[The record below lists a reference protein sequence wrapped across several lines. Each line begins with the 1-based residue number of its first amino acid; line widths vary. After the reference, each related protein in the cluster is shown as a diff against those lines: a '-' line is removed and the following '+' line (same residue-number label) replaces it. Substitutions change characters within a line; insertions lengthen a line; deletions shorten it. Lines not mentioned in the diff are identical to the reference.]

1 MTGIRLQANTELIA
15 QGVGNIIIPFF
26 GGVPATAAIAR
37 TSVNI
42 KSGGQTRLVSIIHA
56 LAILAAAL
64 LFAPVIARIPLAALA
79 GVLMVTAYRMNEWH
93 AIRFMFTNRFKTA
106 IITFIITLLAT
117 ITLDLTQA
125 ILIGAV
131 LSAGVFINQISS
143 LEIDI
148 RGVEAERLRR
158 RGIEVNV
165 ECDHIQV
172 AYLTGPL
179 FFAATNSFNEA
190 FADVDD
196 IDILI
201 LSMRGVPMI
210 DISGLEALT
219 SLYEKMHGA
228 GKTLMFSGVHANAMR
243 MLERSKLAEAI
254 GRENFFWGSDRAIV
268 VAAKQHVCPKQAV
281 LEPDLLIQI

>member
-1 MTGIRLQANTELIA
+1 
-15 QGVGNIIIPFF
+15 
-26 GGVPATAAIAR
+26 
-37 TSVNI
+37 
-42 KSGGQTRLVSIIHA
+42 
-56 LAILAAAL
+56 
-64 LFAPVIARIPLAALA
+64 VIARIPLAALA

-143 LEIDI
+143 LEIDV
-148 RGVEAERLRR
+148 RGVEAERMRQ

-165 ECDHIQV
+165 DCAHIQV

-179 FFAATNSFNEA
+179 FFAATNNFNEA
-190 FADVDD
+190 FANLDD

-210 DISGLEALT
+210 DVSGVEVLA
-219 SLYEKMHGA
+219 SLYERMHQG
-228 GKTLMFSGVHANAMR
+228 GKTLMFSGVHANVMR

-254 GRENFFWGSDRAIV
+254 GRENFFWASDRAIV
-268 VAAKQHVCPKQAV
+268 VAAKRHICSKQPV
-281 LEPDLLIQI
+281 VEPNLLVQI